1 MKLIDILSEGKKP
14 AQPKTRSPAAAS
26 LADRKYQQKIIPNK
40 KKKIDPK
47 HKKAVT
53 IDEAGGGAR
62 RAAIAIAKKKS
73 GKYDKEGKRIKE
85 GVGRDIGKTVGTLA
99 GSEFGPAGRL
109 AGGAIGGYMGNHA
122 EEKIRST
129 FDKLHSY
136 IQDLKH
142 KEINERA
149 DDNGNSHCW
158 SGYRKVGLKKK
169 GGKYN
174 KDGKRIKET
183 SVAEQRSLAEP
194 RIVQVGDDTQGIYD
208 FKVIGP
214 NHLSIYPF
222 LAKQWNNEQ
231 HQARAKGYQLQYVGN
246 DPAKAKAAAWPGE
259 TPKSR
264 PMAVKEARK
273 SAWDKMAGAVKSS
286 TGKDLNK
293 GDERAQNA
301 LKGLKKSAKDYQNV
315 VDKDKKTNEGTKQKG
330 VDGKACWDGYKR
342 MGTKKKGGK
351 TVDNCVPT
359 GK

>member
-1 MKLIDILSEGKKP
+1 MKITDLLTEAKKP
-14 AQPKTRSPAAAS
+14 NPPKTRSPAAAS
-26 LADRKYQQKIIPNK
+26 LTDRKYQQKIVPNK

-47 HKKAVT
+47 HKKTVG
-53 IDEAGGGAR
+53 IDETRDPGEYDMEGDSVKTNLLTIMRACKQLGRSLSDNENLPEWVQDKVAQAKGMMVGVTEYMLSTGEREHDMNEAGNPAQQ
-62 RAAIAIAKKKS
+62 AAIAIAKKKS
-73 GKYDKEGKRIKE
+73 
-85 GVGRDIGKTVGTLA
+85 
-99 GSEFGPAGRL
+99 
-109 AGGAIGGYMGNHA
+109 
-122 EEKIRST
+122 
-129 FDKLHSY
+129 
-136 IQDLKH
+136 
-142 KEINERA
+142 
-149 DDNGNSHCW
+149 
-158 SGYRKVGLKKK
+158 
-169 GGKYN
+169 GKYN

-194 RIVQVGDDTQGIYD
+194 RIVQVGDDTQGLND
-208 FKVIGP
+208 FRVVGP

-222 LAKQWNNEQ
+222 PAKQWNNEQ

-293 GDERAQNA
+293 GDERAQDA